1 MKNKKSIL
9 SIAIFL
15 LIAFVIAGCGVIPT
29 QPKGAIEGRVLV
41 PPSASEM
48 SKDVSGWVPAAG
60 ATVTVVDANGVTH
73 TVTTDEDGYYSFENI
88 AVNPNTVVTATV
100 EVDGKTIVLKK
111 VIPDAVAED
120 EDYDAGTMTPESTA
134 LALVVETLVD
144 EGVEP
149 EDIYLGEILGSDS
162 FEDLVENVTTAIE
175 EEKDVTEDPDVTG
188 GAGDIADEIL
198 NPPTPPSPPSGPS
211 TISVTGVTLDRTTLT
226 LTAGG
231 DTGTLTA
238 TVAPANATNKNI
250 TWVSDDE
257 AVATVAD
264 GIVTPLAAGT
274 ANIAVT
280 TEDGEF
286 TAICVVT
293 VEAAPVEVTGYDA
306 IADIDGGKE
315 GAPTYATAADAVEAL
330 PATVT
335 ITGTEVTVPVT
346 WSADSAP
353 AYATTEGTYVFTGTI
368 GTLPDG
374 YVDAVDTIETVTANV
389 VIAAADPIAVI
400 AVTLDKPTLTLTAGG
415 DTGTLTATVAPENAT
430 NKNITWESSDETIAT
445 VSDGVVTPLAAGKA
459 TITVTTEDG
468 GFKTTC
474 VVTVSNPEFNG
485 NVSGQIITDESGNVS
500 GTLTGDYSLAVSG
513 TVTEYIAN
521 GATFIGTVTGDING
535 DIIADINAQ
544 GIDTLYGIIENTGAV
559 ETVRI
564 IGTFPQ
570 SGIDGDFTGEIITGD
585 ELSHV
590 ETLEITGDDVVNVG
604 DTITLGANITP
615 GTATDKV
622 FWSVY
627 VGHPDIATIDQETGV
642 LTGVSAG
649 TATVIVKTYDDSN
662 LSFATKQIT
671 VVDGKVINVTQKI
684 GYDTIQAAVDE
695 TIDGDVIE
703 IAAGTYDE
711 NIVVPEE
718 KVKSITILGANS
730 DTIPTSPG
738 IDGTIITGGMTFGR
752 DISSNPTI
760 EKSITVKGITFFGGS
775 GLIFKDIR
783 NVTAENN
790 KFIDITA
797 GDGAIVVLDPSNHTV
812 EGFTTISNNYICC
825 VAGTSLGLGIY
836 VRRPQSEETVIT
848 GNHVEDTNFN
858 AIQVNGVVT
867 DAKITI
873 TENKL
878 INWDADNDSTDGGR
892 ALRGAASASEFIFT
906 NNVLVKADW
915 AESPVDPNFVKVTGL
930 QDSAT
935 VDFNYNYWNSSEPDF
950 DTILDGSDPSVLDS
964 IDNYYSDEEM
974 TTLVTLD

>member
-1 MKNKKSIL
+1 MKSKKSIV

-15 LIAFVIAGCGVIPT
+15 LIAFVIAGCGVVPT
-29 QPKGAIEGRVLV
+29 QPKGAIEGRVLI
-41 PPSASEM
+41 PPAEGEM

-73 TVTTDEDGYYSFENI
+73 TVTTDENGYYSFENI

-100 EVDGKTIVLKK
+100 EVDGKTIILKK

-120 EDYDAGTMTPESTA
+120 EDYDAGTMTPETTA

-149 EDIYLGEILGSDS
+149 EDIYLGEILAADS
-162 FEDLVENVTTAIE
+162 FEDLVEQVTTAIE

-198 NPPTPPSPPSGPS
+198 NPPAPPSPPSGPS
-211 TISVTGVTLDRTTLT
+211 TVSVTGVTLDQETLT

-231 DTGTLTA
+231 DTGNLTA
-238 TVAPANATNKNI
+238 TVAPANATNKNV
-250 TWVSDDE
+250 TWTSDDE
-257 AVATVAD
+257 SIATVAD
-264 GIVTPLAAGT
+264 GVVTPVIVGT
-274 ANIAVT
+274 ADITVT

-286 TAICVVT
+286 TATCLVT

-315 GAPTYATAADAVEAL
+315 GAPTYATAADAVASL
-330 PATVT
+330 PANVT

-389 VIAAADPIAVI
+389 VIAVADPIAVI
-400 AVTLDKPTLTLTAGG
+400 AVSLDKATLTLTAGG
-415 DTGTLTATVAPENAT
+415 ETATLVETVEPANAT
-430 NKNITWESSDETIAT
+430 NKNVTWESSEETVAT
-445 VSDGVVTPLAAGKA
+445 VADGVVTPVAAGTA

-474 VVTVSNPEFNG
+474 VVTV
-485 NVSGQIITDESGNVS
+485 
-500 GTLTGDYSLAVSG
+500 
-513 TVTEYIAN
+513 
-521 GATFIGTVTGDING
+521 
-535 DIIADINAQ
+535 
-544 GIDTLYGIIENTGAV
+544 
-559 ETVRI
+559 
-564 IGTFPQ
+564 
-570 SGIDGDFTGEIITGD
+570 
-585 ELSHV
+585 
-590 ETLEITGDDVVNVG
+590 VN
-604 DTITLGANITP
+604 
-615 GTATDKV
+615 
-622 FWSVY
+622 
-627 VGHPDIATIDQETGV
+627 
-642 LTGVSAG
+642 
-649 TATVIVKTYDDSN
+649 
-662 LSFATKQIT
+662 
-671 VVDGKVINVTQKI
+671 GKVINVTQKL
-684 GYDTIQAAVDE
+684 GYDTIQAAVD
-695 TIDGDVIE
+695 DANDDDVIE
-703 IAAGTYDE
+703 IAADTYDE

-752 DISSNPTI
+752 DISSNHTI
-760 EKSITVKGITFFGGS
+760 EKDITVKGITFSGGS

-783 NVTAENN
+783 NVTIENN

-915 AESPVDPNFVKVTGL
+915 SESQFDQNFVKVTGL

>member
-1 MKNKKSIL
+1 MKSKKSIV

-29 QPKGAIEGRVLV
+29 QPKGAIEGRVLI
-41 PPSASEM
+41 PPAAGEM

-73 TVTTDEDGYYSFENI
+73 TVTTDENGYYSFENI

-100 EVDGKTIVLKK
+100 EVDGKTIILKK

-120 EDYDAGTMTPESTA
+120 EDYDAGTMTPETTA

-149 EDIYLGEILGSDS
+149 EDIYLGEILAADS
-162 FEDLVENVTTAIE
+162 FEDLVEQVTTAIE

-198 NPPTPPSPPSGPS
+198 NPPAPPSPPSGPS
-211 TISVTGVTLDRTTLT
+211 TVSVTGVTLDQETLT

-231 DTGTLTA
+231 DTGNLTA
-238 TVAPANATNKNI
+238 TVAPANATNKNV
-250 TWVSDDE
+250 TWTSDDE
-257 AVATVAD
+257 SIATVAD
-264 GIVTPLAAGT
+264 GVVTPVIVGT
-274 ANIAVT
+274 ADITVT

-286 TAICVVT
+286 TATCLVT

-315 GAPTYATAADAVEAL
+315 GAPTYATAADAVASL
-330 PATVT
+330 PANVT

-400 AVTLDKPTLTLTAGG
+400 AVSLDKATLTLTAGG
-415 DTGTLTATVAPENAT
+415 ETATLVETVEPANAT
-430 NKNITWESSDETIAT
+430 NKNVTWESSEETVAT
-445 VSDGVVTPLAAGKA
+445 VADGVVTPVAAGTA

-474 VVTVSNPEFNG
+474 VVTV
-485 NVSGQIITDESGNVS
+485 
-500 GTLTGDYSLAVSG
+500 
-513 TVTEYIAN
+513 
-521 GATFIGTVTGDING
+521 
-535 DIIADINAQ
+535 
-544 GIDTLYGIIENTGAV
+544 
-559 ETVRI
+559 
-564 IGTFPQ
+564 
-570 SGIDGDFTGEIITGD
+570 
-585 ELSHV
+585 
-590 ETLEITGDDVVNVG
+590 VN
-604 DTITLGANITP
+604 
-615 GTATDKV
+615 
-622 FWSVY
+622 
-627 VGHPDIATIDQETGV
+627 
-642 LTGVSAG
+642 
-649 TATVIVKTYDDSN
+649 
-662 LSFATKQIT
+662 
-671 VVDGKVINVTQKI
+671 GKVINVTQKL
-684 GYDTIQAAVDE
+684 GYDTIQAAVD
-695 TIDGDVIE
+695 DANDDDVIE
-703 IAAGTYDE
+703 IAADTYDE

-752 DISSNPTI
+752 DISSNHTI
-760 EKSITVKGITFFGGS
+760 EKDITVKGITFSGGS

-783 NVTAENN
+783 NVTIENN

-915 AESPVDPNFVKVTGL
+915 SESQFDQNFVKVTGL

-935 VDFNYNYWNSSEPDF
+935 VDFNYNSWNSSEPDF

>member
-1 MKNKKSIL
+1 MKSKKSIV

-15 LIAFVIAGCGVIPT
+15 LIAFVIAGCGVVPT
-29 QPKGAIEGRVLV
+29 QPKGAIEGRVLI
-41 PPSASEM
+41 PPAEGEM

-73 TVTTDEDGYYSFENI
+73 TVTTDENGYYSFENI

-100 EVDGKTIVLKK
+100 EVDGKTIILKK

-120 EDYDAGTMTPESTA
+120 EDYDAGTMTPETTA

-149 EDIYLGEILGSDS
+149 EDIYLGEILAADS
-162 FEDLVENVTTAIE
+162 FEDLVEQVTTAIE

-198 NPPTPPSPPSGPS
+198 NPPAPPSPPSGPS
-211 TISVTGVTLDRTTLT
+211 TVSVTGVTLDQETLT

-231 DTGTLTA
+231 DTGNLTA
-238 TVAPANATNKNI
+238 TVAPANATNKNV
-250 TWVSDDE
+250 TWTSDDE
-257 AVATVAD
+257 SIATVAD
-264 GIVTPLAAGT
+264 GVVTPVIVGT
-274 ANIAVT
+274 ADITVT

-286 TAICVVT
+286 TATCLVT

-315 GAPTYATAADAVEAL
+315 GAPTYATAADAVASL
-330 PATVT
+330 PANVT

-400 AVTLDKPTLTLTAGG
+400 AVSLDKATLTLTAGG
-415 DTGTLTATVAPENAT
+415 ETATLVETVEPANAT
-430 NKNITWESSDETIAT
+430 NKNVTWESSEETVAT
-445 VSDGVVTPLAAGKA
+445 VADGVVTPVAAGTA

-474 VVTVSNPEFNG
+474 VVTV
-485 NVSGQIITDESGNVS
+485 
-500 GTLTGDYSLAVSG
+500 
-513 TVTEYIAN
+513 
-521 GATFIGTVTGDING
+521 
-535 DIIADINAQ
+535 
-544 GIDTLYGIIENTGAV
+544 
-559 ETVRI
+559 
-564 IGTFPQ
+564 
-570 SGIDGDFTGEIITGD
+570 
-585 ELSHV
+585 
-590 ETLEITGDDVVNVG
+590 VN
-604 DTITLGANITP
+604 
-615 GTATDKV
+615 
-622 FWSVY
+622 
-627 VGHPDIATIDQETGV
+627 
-642 LTGVSAG
+642 
-649 TATVIVKTYDDSN
+649 
-662 LSFATKQIT
+662 
-671 VVDGKVINVTQKI
+671 GKVINVTQKL
-684 GYDTIQAAVDE
+684 GYDTIQAAVD
-695 TIDGDVIE
+695 DANDDDVIE
-703 IAAGTYDE
+703 IAADTYDE

-752 DISSNPTI
+752 DISSNHTI
-760 EKSITVKGITFFGGS
+760 EKDITVKGITFSGGS

-783 NVTAENN
+783 NVTIENN

-915 AESPVDPNFVKVTGL
+915 SESQFDQNFVKVTGL

>member
-1 MKNKKSIL
+1 MKSKKSIV

-15 LIAFVIAGCGVIPT
+15 LIAFVIAGCGVVPT
-29 QPKGAIEGRVLV
+29 QPKGAIEGRVLI
-41 PPSASEM
+41 PPAEGEM

-73 TVTTDEDGYYSFENI
+73 TVTTDENGYYSFENI

-100 EVDGKTIVLKK
+100 EVDGKTIILKK

-120 EDYDAGTMTPESTA
+120 EDYDAGTMTPETTA

-149 EDIYLGEILGSDS
+149 EDIYLGEILAADS
-162 FEDLVENVTTAIE
+162 FEDLVEQVTTAIE

-198 NPPTPPSPPSGPS
+198 NPPAPPSPPSGPS
-211 TISVTGVTLDRTTLT
+211 TVSVTGVTLDQETLT

-238 TVAPANATNKNI
+238 TVAPANATNKNV
-250 TWVSDDE
+250 TWTSDDE
-257 AVATVAD
+257 SIATVAD
-264 GIVTPLAAGT
+264 GVVTPVIVGT
-274 ANIAVT
+274 ADITVT

-286 TAICVVT
+286 TATCLVT

-315 GAPTYATAADAVEAL
+315 GAPTYATAADAVASL
-330 PATVT
+330 PANVT

-400 AVTLDKPTLTLTAGG
+400 AVSLDKATLTLTAGG
-415 DTGTLTATVAPENAT
+415 ETATLVETVEPANAT
-430 NKNITWESSDETIAT
+430 NKNVTWESSEETVAT
-445 VSDGVVTPLAAGKA
+445 VADGVVTPVAAGTA

-474 VVTVSNPEFNG
+474 VVTV
-485 NVSGQIITDESGNVS
+485 
-500 GTLTGDYSLAVSG
+500 
-513 TVTEYIAN
+513 
-521 GATFIGTVTGDING
+521 
-535 DIIADINAQ
+535 
-544 GIDTLYGIIENTGAV
+544 
-559 ETVRI
+559 
-564 IGTFPQ
+564 
-570 SGIDGDFTGEIITGD
+570 
-585 ELSHV
+585 
-590 ETLEITGDDVVNVG
+590 VN
-604 DTITLGANITP
+604 
-615 GTATDKV
+615 
-622 FWSVY
+622 
-627 VGHPDIATIDQETGV
+627 
-642 LTGVSAG
+642 
-649 TATVIVKTYDDSN
+649 
-662 LSFATKQIT
+662 
-671 VVDGKVINVTQKI
+671 GKVINVTQKL
-684 GYDTIQAAVDE
+684 GYDTIQAAVD
-695 TIDGDVIE
+695 DANDDDVIE
-703 IAAGTYDE
+703 IAADTYDE

-752 DISSNPTI
+752 DISSNHTI
-760 EKSITVKGITFFGGS
+760 EKDITVKGITFSGGS

-783 NVTAENN
+783 NVTIENN

-915 AESPVDPNFVKVTGL
+915 SESQFDQNFVKVTGL